1 MTASPDPALQTALAE
16 RLLAMADDEL
26 ILAHRN
32 SEWVGHGPILEED
45 IAFSNIALDEMGH
58 ASIWYGLRQQ
68 LTGDDPDRLIF
79 FRHAGAYRNVQ
90 MIELPK
96 GDWAFSM
103 LRQYLF
109 DAAERVTL
117 AHLVASSYQPVAEAA
132 AKIKT
137 EEIYHLRHTGM
148 WLQRLGLGTDESHD
162 RTQAAL
168 DTLWPYARQLF
179 VPLPGDGLLVQDEI
193 IPDAEM
199 LQREWEDMV
208 RPFLDECNFTVPDD
222 ALPRRDIPRTE
233 HTEHLMDLLAEMQAV
248 ARLDP
253 AAEW

>member
-1 MTASPDPALQTALAE
+1 MTAALDPAVQDALVE

-32 SEWVGHGPILEED
+32 SEWAGHAPILEED

-58 ASIWYGLRQQ
+58 AAIWYGLRRE

-79 FRHAGAYRNVQ
+79 FRHAGEYCNIQ
-90 MIELPK
+90 MVELPK
-96 GDWAFSM
+96 GDWAFSIV
-103 LRQYLF
+103 RQYLF
-109 DAAERVTL
+109 DAAERVALPQL
-117 AHLVASSYQPVAEAA
+117 AASSFRPLAEAA
-132 AKIKT
+132 AKINT
-137 EEIYHLRHTGM
+137 EEIYHLRHTGL
-148 WLQRLGLGTDESHD
+148 WLRRLGLGTQESHG

-179 VPLPGDGLLVQDEI
+179 VPLPGDDLLVRDEV
-193 IPDAEM
+193 IPEAGM
-199 LQREWEDMV
+199 IRREWESLV
-208 RPFLDECNFTVPDD
+208 RPFLNECGLTVPDEG
-222 ALPRRDIPRTE
+222 LPRRDISRTE

-253 AAEW
+253 TAEW